1 MSELR
6 RIHHLAWGVTAVVLA
21 IAAQHSLSNHRTA
34 DALLLYIAAV
44 LLMIYALRQQPGPV
58 VSTVPILPSRLALF
72 RWSGWLSGITAGGLT
87 VLALRQF
94 ASPMS
99 SPWAWR
105 WYLASIALFLLAAKL
120 LDTRRPSP
128 CESQPPWTRG
138 EMAALVFIFVV
149 AAFLRLHRLQD
160 LPFGTWYDEAD
171 NGLEAL
177 RILNDPRHRPV
188 YVPAI
193 NSVGHYLYLI
203 AFSFQWLGVTTQ
215 AIRMVSAAMGL
226 ATVVAAY
233 LTGREIF
240 NRRIGLVLAFLL
252 AVSRWDVNFSRIGMY
267 NVSTPL
273 FELLTIGFLL
283 RGLRRGSHADFAWAG
298 LALGLGM
305 CFYTAFLLFPLV
317 IGVFLVHQA
326 LTERMFLGR
335 CWRGLVVSA
344 IATLITI
351 APVTQYA
358 ILHPKEFWARTR
370 TTSIFTGKTR
380 TEGWQAVREST
391 RKHLL
396 MFHYRGD
403 PNGRHNLPGEPML
416 DPVTSALMALGLGVS
431 LWHARRPASLLLLIW
446 LVGMLAPAI
455 FSLDFEAPQSLRGIG
470 SLPAAYL
477 LAVIPLDGLQRAW
490 EREIGRRYT
499 GYFTWPLLL
508 LLGQVGYANY
518 HVYFHRQANDFA
530 SWNAFSTAE
539 TLTGRLLAEL
549 GDQADFYVISL
560 YHNHPTVRFLARN
573 VGSYHRFE
581 TDDTLPLQQPAT
593 RDVILILDPERQ
605 TVYRDAQRF
614 YPGAV
619 FQEYKPPFGGP
630 TVLYVVRLTPT
641 DITGIQG
648 LEANYYRNPDWSG
661 KPVLKRRDLVL
672 QFDWQNGDPL
682 PLPFSVEWQ
691 GVLRV
696 ARYGL
701 HRFILQAP
709 SHVELYLDETL
720 LLQGQGELSAEVTL
734 AQGNH
739 ALHVRA
745 IGAEGHFE
753 LAWQPPE
760 EELQTVP
767 SWALYAPPVTNNGL
781 LGKYYPNGEWRPPV
795 ALARIDSRLN
805 LYFHIT
811 PLPRPYTVEWEG
823 KIFAPQSGRYLFGLE
838 SIDESVLYIDGQ
850 QVTAGLVPNQYQE
863 GAIELQAG
871 LHEIRVRF
879 SDHTNHT
886 HINLYW
892 TPPGGVR
899 QIVPAEVLFP
909 PQGSYQR
916 VVLPTLSE
924 LQALTGVEGIGQPSL
939 TPPVMREQA
948 RIGPPPLAPELPVSL
963 LWSVGSCGA
972 GPGQFQS
979 PAGIATDDQGNVYL
993 ADVGNHRVVKLNAR
1007 GQVLLSF
1014 GREGEREGQFLE
1026 PFDVVVE
1033 PDGNVVV
1040 LDAAAQRLQ
1049 RFSPDGRFLAT
1060 FGETLATYRPRG
1072 LGVDR
1077 AGNLYVADTGGLRLL
1092 RLSPEGKVLQQWGGR
1107 GEAIGAGQPV
1117 DVAVTPDGTIYL
1129 TEAEKGLIWR
1139 LLPDGRVAS
1148 WVAVERANTVDGP
1161 HVAVGLDGRV
1171 YVTDPE
1177 RWRVMVYEPS
1187 GEPVA
1192 QFGQHGSGPGQFQ
1205 KPVGLA
1211 VDSKGRIY
1219 VVDSVSCRVQAFAAT
1234 GSEISRLKPLL

>member
-1 MSELR
+1 MGELR
-6 RIHHLAWGVTAVVLA
+6 RIHNLIWGITAVALA
-21 IAAQHSLSNHRTA
+21 MAAQRSLRDSRIA
-34 DALLLYIAAV
+34 DAVLLYIAAV
-44 LLMIYALRQQPGPV
+44 LLIVYALRRQPGPV
-58 VSTVPILPSRLALF
+58 VSVASIPPSHPGLLG
-72 RWSGWLSGITAGGLT
+72 WGGWLAGAAAGALTA
-87 VLALRQF
+87 LALRQF
-94 ASPMS
+94 ASPMPPPS
-99 SPWAWR
+99 AW
-105 WYLASIALFLLAAKL
+105 WLYLAGMALFVFAAGL
-120 LDTRRPSP
+120 LDVNQPAPR
-128 CESQPPWTRG
+128 EHQPPWTRK
-138 EMAALVFIFVV
+138 ELAALVLIFAV
-149 AAFLRLHRLQD
+149 AAFMRLYRFRD

-177 RILNDPRHRPV
+177 RILNDPRYRPV

-193 NSVGHYLYLI
+193 NSAGHYLYLV
-203 AFSFQWLGVTTQ
+203 AVSFRLLGVTTQ
-215 AIRMVSAAMGL
+215 AIRAVSVVMGL

-233 LTGREIF
+233 LVGRELF
-240 NRRIGLVLAFLL
+240 DRRMGLVLAFLL

-273 FELLTIGFLL
+273 FELLTVGFLL
-283 RGLRRGSHADFAWAG
+283 RALRRGRHADFAWAG

-305 CFYTAFLLFPLV
+305 CFYTAFRLFPLV
-317 IGVFLVHQA
+317 IGVFLAHQA
-326 LTERMFLGR
+326 LAERGFLR
-335 CWRGLVVSA
+335 RSWPGLLVFA
-344 IATLITI
+344 LAALITI
-351 APVTQYA
+351 APVAEYA

-370 TTSIFTGKTR
+370 TTSIFAGKTR
-380 TEGWQAVREST
+380 AEGWQAVREST

-416 DPVTSALMALGLGVS
+416 DPATGALMALGLGVS
-431 LWHARRPASLLLLIW
+431 LWRARRPASLMLPVWLLS
-446 LVGMLAPAI
+446 MLAPAI

-470 SLPAAYL
+470 SLPAAYI
-477 LAVIPLDGLQRAW
+477 LAVVPLDGLWRAW
-490 EREIGRRYT
+490 ERGIGRRYA
-499 GYFTWPLLL
+499 GHFAWPLLL
-508 LLGQVGYANY
+508 LLGQIGYANY

-573 VGSYHRFE
+573 AGPYHRFE

-593 RDVILILDPERQ
+593 RDVILVLDPERQ

-614 YPGAV
+614 YPNAS

-630 TVLYVVRLTPT
+630 TVLYVVRLTPA
-641 DITGIQG
+641 DLAGIQG
-648 LEANYYRNPDWSG
+648 LEANYYRSRDWSG
-661 KPVLKRRDLVL
+661 EPTLTRWDLAL
-672 QFDWQNGDPL
+672 QFDWRDGDPL

-691 GVLRV
+691 GVLRA
-696 ARYGL
+696 ARYGPYRL
-701 HRFILQAP
+701 ALQAP
-709 SHVELYLDETL
+709 GWAELYLDETL

-739 ALHVRA
+739 ALRLRA
-745 IGAEGHFE
+745 VGAEGHFE

-760 EELQTVP
+760 EGMQTVP
-767 SWALYAPPVTNNGL
+767 AWALYGPPVTNNGL
-781 LGKYYPNGEWRPPV
+781 LGKYYPNREWRPPV

-805 LYFHIT
+805 TYFHIT

-823 KIFAPQSGRYLFGLE
+823 KLFAPQSGRYLFGLE

-863 GAIELQAG
+863 GAIDLLAG

-879 SDHTNHT
+879 SDRTNHT

-892 TPPGGVR
+892 TPPGGMR

-916 VVLPTLSE
+916 VALPTLAE
-924 LQALTGVEGIGQPSL
+924 LQALPGAEQAGQPAPS
-939 TPPVMREQA
+939 TAVERAPA
-948 RIGPPPLAPELPVSL
+948 GPPAAPEVSVGL
-963 LWSVGSCGA
+963 LWAVGSCGA

-979 PAGIATDDQGNVYL
+979 PAGVAVDGQGNVYL
-993 ADVGNHRVVKLNAR
+993 ADVGNHRVVKLSADSR
-1007 GQVLLSF
+1007 ILLSF
-1014 GREGEREGQFLE
+1014 GSEGEREGQFLE
-1026 PFDVVVE
+1026 PFDVAVE
-1033 PDGNVVV
+1033 PDGEVVV

-1049 RFSPDGRFLAT
+1049 RFSPDGRFLAA
-1060 FGETLATYRPRG
+1060 FGEGLATYRPRG
-1072 LGVDR
+1072 LGVDA
-1077 AGNLYVADTGGLRLL
+1077 AGDLYVADTGGLRLL
-1092 RLSPEGKVLQQWGGR
+1092 RLSPEGEVLQQWGGR
-1107 GEAIGAGQPV
+1107 GAAIGAGQPV
-1117 DVAVTPDGTIYL
+1117 DVAVASDGTIYL

-1139 LLPDGRVAS
+1139 LSPDGGAAS

-1161 HVAVGLDGRV
+1161 HVAVGPDGRV

-1177 RWRVMVYEPS
+1177 RWRVMVYEPD
-1187 GEPVA
+1187 GQPVA
-1192 QFGQHGSGPGQFQ
+1192 QFGRHGSGPGQFQ

-1211 VDSKGRIY
+1211 VDAMGRIY
-1219 VVDSVSCRVQAFAAT
+1219 VVDSVSCRVQAFAPI
-1234 GSEISRLKPLL
+1234 GGQIPSG